1 MSIRTIKSKKPY
13 VYLVTL
19 MVESDTPINYTPFE
33 DTLIAGRVIS
43 VNETGKP
50 TTPYGLSITDEE

>member
-1 MSIRTIKSKKPY
+1 MMKPLKSKKPY

-19 MVESDTPINYTPFE
+19 MVESDEPVKYTPFE
-33 DTLIAGRVIS
+33 DTLIAGRVIN

-50 TTPYGLSITDEE
+50 TNHFGLPVDEE